1 MRHSDFRFRK
11 CEVEGV
17 NELIKKKKYRH
28 YVDIRIPHV
37 TSRPHISMTHTV
49 TSLKSL
55 IYRLHRD
62 CVLFDS
68 VINSLANDE
77 KK

>member
-11 CEVEGV
+11 CEVEGD
-17 NELIKKKKYRH
+17 NKLILISRH
-28 YVDIRIPHV
+28 YVDIRILHV
-37 TSRPHISMTHTV
+37 TSRPHIGMTNTV

-55 IYRLHRD
+55 IYRPHRD

-68 VINSLANDE
+68 VINSHAKDE